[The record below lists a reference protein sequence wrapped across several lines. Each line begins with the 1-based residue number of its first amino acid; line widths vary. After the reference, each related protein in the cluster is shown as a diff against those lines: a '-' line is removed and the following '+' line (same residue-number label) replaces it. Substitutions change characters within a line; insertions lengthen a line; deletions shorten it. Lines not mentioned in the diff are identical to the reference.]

1 RALGFPLVL
10 HTLCISHEF
19 LLLNFLSHAFCKTE
33 NGVIIVQSVL
43 FGRTDAETCSEGRPA
58 EQLKNTQCSQD
69 GALKVV
75 KSRYTNLST
84 LYQSL
89 IDHFNPPLSP
99 CRCDGQKVCEI
110 NTVLFHTSDPC
121 FGIYKYVDTTYACF
135 PAIHSVTCEDSLANL
150 QCDEGQVLLI
160 HRADY
165 GRHDATTCSFNRP
178 ASQLQNVQCSKQ
190 INKVAESCNGKS
202 SCTVK
207 VSGSVFG
214 DPCYGIYKYLE
225 VAYSCHFADES

>member
-1 RALGFPLVL
+1 MGFPLVL

-43 FGRTDAETCSEGRPA
+43 YGRTDAETCSVGRPA

-110 NTVLFHTSDPC
+110 NANLFSTSDPC
-121 FGIYKYVDTTYACF
+121 YGIYKYVDTTYACF
-135 PAIHSVTCEDSLANL
+135 PA
-150 QCDEGQVLLI
+150 
-160 HRADY
+160 
-165 GRHDATTCSFNRP
+165 
-178 ASQLQNVQCSKQ
+178 SK
-190 INKVAESCNGKS
+190 
-202 SCTVK
+202 
-207 VSGSVFG
+207 
-214 DPCYGIYKYLE
+214 L
-225 VAYSCHFADES
+225 HL